1 MVDGRVTEGCAP
13 WTPSSRSRTGG
24 LSPTEHG
31 WKSEDWQLPLAEV
44 PGTWN
49 MASPVL
55 SPFPG
60 PSSGHARFGEHLL
73 IPQAWSWCPETS
85 TSCPHAHSPSTSR
98 PVSPCWPRLNAGTG
112 ATWNRVGVSC
122 VQGGP
127 PHLGVPPVG
136 KKAATALKGET
147 GCGVG
152 VLCLL
157 CAVDSCLW
165 EGLFPLPHPRE
176 SLCWQANAVEG
187 MSQPQAVTPEE
198 CDITGAYREG
208 SLPTLFVT
216 CSKEHRRLCP
226 GIRPLFVWKA

>member
-1 MVDGRVTEGCAP
+1 MSRNQHILFPRSQPLHVQASVPLLATSKCRDGSHLEQ
-13 WTPSSRSRTGG
+13 SGG
-24 LSPTEHG
+24 L
-31 WKSEDWQLPLAEV
+31 V
-44 PGTWN
+44 CPG
-49 MASPVL
+49 
-55 SPFPG
+55 
-60 PSSGHARFGEHLL
+60 
-73 IPQAWSWCPETS
+73 
-85 TSCPHAHSPSTSR
+85 
-98 PVSPCWPRLNAGTG
+98 GT
-112 ATWNRVGVSC
+112 
-122 VQGGP
+122 

-165 EGLFPLPHPRE
+165 EGLFLLPHPRE
-176 SLCWQANAVEG
+176 SLCQQANAVEG

-198 CDITGAYREG
+198 CEGTGAYREG